1 MPVPVV
7 VTLLPVLRQWT
18 FYALHN
24 TLPVL
29 RQWTSAAFFAH
40 GHQDPCFGHAS
51 WDGDHDDDA
60 QDDEDCDDDNT
71 SILSNNTVM
80 GILPHCQ
87 R

>member
-1 MPVPVV
+1 MDILS
-7 VTLLPVLRQWT
+7 TAQ
-18 FYALHN
+18 HCQCC
-24 TLPVL
+24 L

-51 WDGDHDDDA
+51 GDGDLDDDA

-71 SILSNNTVM
+71 SIPCNHTVR
-80 GILPHCQ
+80 GVLPHCQ